1 MNSTY
6 VNVKIHVVT
15 DIQIIIQDFKSKEN
29 SRCRC
34 EIKIFKIFMVK
45 GKQTVRAQKAFSF
58 LCKHDLLP
66 FDHNY

>member
-15 DIQIIIQDFKSKEN
+15 DIHIIQDFKSKEN

-34 EIKIFKIFMVK
+34 EIKMIFKIFMVK
-45 GKQTVRAQKAFSF
+45 GKQTVRAQKAELVSE
-58 LCKHDLLP
+58 
-66 FDHNY
+66 

>member
-34 EIKIFKIFMVK
+34 EIKMIFKIFMVK
-45 GKQTVRAQKAFSF
+45 GKQTVRAQKAELVSE
-58 LCKHDLLP
+58 
-66 FDHNY
+66 